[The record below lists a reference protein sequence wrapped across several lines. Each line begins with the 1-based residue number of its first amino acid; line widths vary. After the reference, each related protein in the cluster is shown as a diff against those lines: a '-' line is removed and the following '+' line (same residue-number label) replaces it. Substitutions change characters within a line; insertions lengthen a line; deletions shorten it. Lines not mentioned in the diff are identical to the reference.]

1 MNIAVVVAHP
11 DDAEYMMGGTIIKY
25 IGSGHKVTVIICTNG
40 NAGPPIM
47 SKEEIAKVR
56 KNEAIEG
63 AKIMGAEV
71 IQFDYNDEF
80 LPDNEQSRLAI
91 LNALRKADSQVVFTH
106 HPDDL
111 TNADHR
117 VVSNIATD
125 LSYMQMMKNI
135 KTDQKETGSYAALYY
150 IDIPAGVGFEP
161 LEYVDITE
169 VFEIKKEALLKHK
182 SQMDWMKQ
190 LKTGGDFVK
199 NMETQAAFRG
209 LQHQC
214 TYAEAFIGMN
224 KYPRAIPESLLP

>member
-25 IGSGHKVTVIICTNG
+25 TEAGHKVTVIICTNG
-40 NAGPPIM
+40 NVGSPIM
-47 SKEEIAKVR
+47 SKKEIAKVR

-63 AKIMGAEV
+63 AKLMGANV
-71 IQFDYNDEF
+71 IQFDYDDEF
-80 LPDNEQSRLAI
+80 LPDDKQSRLAI
-91 LNALRKADSQVVFTH
+91 LNALRKVNAQVVFTH

-135 KTDQKETGSYAALYY
+135 KTGQKETGSYAALYY
-150 IDIPAGVGFEP
+150 MDIPAGIGFEP
-161 LEYVDITE
+161 SESVDITE
-169 VFEIKKEALLKHK
+169 VFELKKKALLKHK
-182 SQMDWMKQ
+182 SQMAWMKQ
-190 LKTGGDFVK
+190 LKTGEDFVK
-199 NMETQAAFRG
+199 NMEIQTTFRG

-214 TYAEAFIGMN
+214 KYAEAFIGIN
-224 KYPRAIPESLLP
+224 KYPRAIPKSFLP